1 MAPTSSP
8 PREDPSSE
16 VPSNR
21 QRQLAPTVGPE
32 ASGGRNREGSAMG
45 SYDDSIAVGR
55 VLYAG
60 NFSSLRTNSGFRLG
74 AAPQE
79 DGAGPVQ
86 VEAPENAAPDQ
97 QEAVGESGSPVEE
110 SILGNLSP
118 ISGDTQSMDT
128 EEFDR
133 KVKEYGYGAQPE
145 VDSAQPKQVLA
156 TIAALGEHGSEAAD
170 TQSDPQPSR
179 RGSPMS
185 RERPRRDPTPED
197 HLSTEDMIAQA
208 AMDAAYPLDVLN
220 TPITPDDVEALEA
233 KRLELLATAKK
244 IKNTAAAILEERKD
258 AEIFVSGYIQR
269 EKEVDE
275 GLVKVKE
282 LRKHWEDKIVE
293 AHHEVEKLRRDMI
306 TPRRITF
313 ATPTGQQPLATPKDN
328 MTKAAELL
336 KKKDEEIDIDFV
348 RKLVA
353 SAVQQQSKADTS
365 RRLASNPDICV
376 STAQKDAPGDQHR
389 DDESR
394 TGSTERR
401 REAREHPNP
410 IPVPSDSTPRDPARG
425 KGPMYTGRDK
435 YRVPSPPPRA
445 SRPPLPPRRRSPAG
459 IPRPHGPGGISI
471 RDAMPAPRDRNRER
485 TLEQLRGRN
494 QNREQEP
501 RRSQERDPE
510 PRRSQGRDPEPRR
523 SRNEERDPEPRRSRN
538 DQGSQRHDEGS
549 HRSRSQHREDRGE
562 YEGGSRR
569 SDRPP
574 RRSPSPPPSGGDG
587 GGGGGGGRR
596 SRSRSKS
603 PRHGSRDAR
612 ERLNEYRTDY
622 IGPKCFGRM
631 IREEPKPRSSLK
643 LPGNLK
649 HYDGTERPDTW
660 IEDYYNA
667 VTFAGGT
674 PNIACR
680 MLQLYLVGPAR
691 IWLSDLEKNTI
702 FCWFDLKTAFEKHFR
717 GTYKRP
723 ATASDLQACIQKKGE
738 SSRNF
743 LTRWL
748 ACRNECENVDHTTA
762 MYAFIGGLQ
771 RGGLLRHKLT
781 CLANANKLTLDEMIS
796 IASDHTAADD
806 DAGGDIAATAIPL
819 HQQKKNRDNGNNS
832 GHKRKNPDDQ
842 KSGGSDLVA
851 VAFQRGGSGGGRGR
865 GRGGGAGRGQ
875 PQGSEVTAGGSR
887 APQTYEEYRDMPCL
901 AHLDPVTGKST
912 HTNRNCK
919 WVNDLKNDPEA
930 GYKRARKHR
939 PRGKGGKGKNKDKD
953 EDSSEAMEEDDNSP
967 DPKSGTAGKSNPFDK
982 KSVGAYHT
990 FLGTPTVRATKSAA
1004 RILNAIVPAVPQYV
1018 RWSEIPCTFDREDH
1032 PVIVPKECYALV
1044 VSPRIDGYD
1053 FSKCLMDGG
1062 ASLNIMYLET
1072 LERMNLT
1079 KEQLKHSTTE
1089 FHGVVPGKKANSLGS
1104 ITLPVAFGDVHN
1116 FREERITFEVVPF
1129 KSSYHVIFGRPT
1141 YHKFHA
1147 RACYIYN
1154 KLKIPGPKGAT
1165 YQRTMQRCL
1174 KDQIGRNVHAYV
1186 DDIAVMTRKGSDLI
1200 SDLTETFENLR
1211 RYKMMLNPLKCVFG
1225 VPAGKLLGFI
1235 VSNRGIEVNP
1245 EKIKAILCI
1254 KRPTCLKDVQRLT
1267 GCVAAISR
1275 FVSRLGE
1282 KALPLYKLL
1291 KKTDKFVWDEAADAA
1306 LQGLKEILTSPPILA
1321 APGESEPMLLYLAA
1335 TNRVIS
1341 LVIVVERQE
1350 EGHEYGVQRP
1360 VYYISEVLTESKQ
1373 RYPHFQKLA
1382 YGVFLGSRKLRHYFQ
1397 EHPVTVVSKAPLSTI
1412 LNNADATGRT
1422 AKWGIELSAFDI
1434 SYKARTA
1441 VKSQVLAD
1449 FVADWT
1455 EAPDASL
1462 EPEPET
1468 WVMHFDGSKQ
1478 HQGSGAGVTL
1488 KSPTGEELQYVLQIH
1503 FEATNNMAEYEA
1515 LLHGLRIAKEIGI
1528 KHIICCGDSDL
1539 VAQQVAGTWN
1549 ARNSVMAAYR
1559 DEVDEIAKCFL
1570 GYEVKYVRRDDNTA
1584 ADMLSKLGSGRKP
1597 IPPGIFLEHLR
1608 IPSVKGANPEN
1619 PEVAVSPAKEVM
1631 AIIPA
1636 WTQPFLDYLIDQKLP
1651 EDEVLAR
1658 QIIRRARSYTI
1669 VDGQLY
1675 KRSATG
1681 VFLKCVSN
1689 QDGIEILRE
1698 IHAGDCGHHAAPRSL
1713 VAKAFRS
1720 TGFTPFFLVYGS
1732 EAVIPSDIIH
1742 DSPRV
1747 SAYNEETADEARQ
1760 LSVDLIEEARNL
1772 ADQRSAIYQQKLRRY
1787 HSRRVRNRSFMAGDL
1802 VLRLRQVKDHKLQS
1816 PWEGPF
1822 VVSKVLHNGSYYLVD
1837 FRELRDRPANWRR
1850 KRKRE
1855 DPDDIYDET
1864 DRPWNIAQLRP
1875 FHT

>member
-16 VPSNR
+16 VPSIR

-60 NFSSLRTNSGFRLG
+60 NFPIVPRTNSGFRLG
-74 AAPQE
+74 QTPSSSPSSQSAASTSS
-79 DGAGPVQ
+79 
-86 VEAPENAAPDQ
+86 
-97 QEAVGESGSPVEE
+97 SGKP
-110 SILGNLSP
+110 SIP
-118 ISGDTQSMDT
+118 T
-128 EEFDR
+128 ETHW
-133 KVKEYGYGAQPE
+133 VKEYGYGAQPE

-156 TIAALGEHGSEAAD
+156 TVAALGENGSEAAD

-185 RERPRRDPTPED
+185 RERPRRDSSSEEL
-197 HLSTEDMIAQA
+197 LSTEDMIAQA
-208 AMDAAYPLDVLN
+208 GMDAAYRSDILN
-220 TPITPDDVEALEA
+220 KPITPEDVEALEA

-244 IKNTAAAILEERKD
+244 FKDTAAAMLEERHH
-258 AEIFVSGYIQR
+258 ASVFVEDFIQR
-269 EKEVDE
+269 EQEVDE
-275 GLVKVKE
+275 GLAKVKE

-293 AHHEVEKLRRDMI
+293 AHHEVERVRRDLV

-313 ATPTGQQPLATPKDN
+313 ATPTEQQPLATPKDN
-328 MTKAAELL
+328 MTKAAEIL
-336 KKKDEEIDIDFV
+336 KKKNEEIDIDYV

-353 SAVQQQSKADTS
+353 SAVVQQSKADTS
-365 RRLASNPDICV
+365 RRLESNPELCV
-376 STAQKDAPGDQHR
+376 STAQKDAHDNRHR
-389 DDESR
+389 DNESR
-394 TGSTERR
+394 TGSSERR
-401 REAREHPNP
+401 RQAREHPNP
-410 IPVPSDSTPRDPARG
+410 IPVPSKTPPSDPRRG
-425 KGPMYTGRDK
+425 KDAMYSGRDK
-435 YRVPSPPPRA
+435 YRHPTPPPNGHPR
-445 SRPPLPPRRRSPAG
+445 PPRRRSPAG
-459 IPRPHGPGGISI
+459 NTRPQGHAGIVI
-471 RDAMPAPRDRNRER
+471 RDNVLPSRNRNRER
-485 TLEQLRGRN
+485 T
-494 QNREQEP
+494 
-501 RRSQERDPE
+501 PE
-510 PRRSQGRDPEPRR
+510 PRRNQNNDHEPEPRR

-538 DQGSQRHDEGS
+538 NQGSQRHGEGS
-549 HRSRSQHREDRGE
+549 HRSRSQHREGRGE
-562 YEGGSRR
+562 SEGGSKR

-574 RRSPSPPPSGGDG
+574 RRSPSPPPSGGG
-587 GGGGGGGRR
+587 GGGGGGSGRR
-596 SRSRSKS
+596 SRSRSNS

-691 IWLSDLEKNTI
+691 IWLSDLEKNSI

-781 CLANANKLTLDEMIS
+781 CLANANKLTLDETIS

-806 DAGGDIAATAIPL
+806 DAGGDLAATAIPL
-819 HQQKKNRDNGNNS
+819 HQQKKNRDNGNS
-832 GHKRKNPDDQ
+832 SSHKRKNPDDQ

-851 VAFQRGGSGGGRGR
+851 MAFQRGGSGGGRGR
-865 GRGGGAGRGQ
+865 GRGSGAGRGQ
-875 PQGSEVTAGGSR
+875 QHGTEAAAGGSR

-901 AHLDPVTGKST
+901 AHLDPATGKST

-953 EDSSEAMEEDDNSP
+953 EDSSEAMDEDDNSP
-967 DPKSGTAGKSNPFDK
+967 DPKAGSAGKSNPFEK

-1154 KLKIPGPKGAT
+1154 KLKIPGPKESVISGEELKGYRAAVDPTEMQTTKKQISEEKASFKAAIETKKVSFKEGAT

-1254 KRPTCLKDVQRLT
+1254 KGQL
-1267 GCVAAISR
+1267 
-1275 FVSRLGE
+1275 VS
-1282 KALPLYKLL
+1282 KMCNDLL
-1291 KKTDKFVWDEAADAA
+1291 VVS
-1306 LQGLKEILTSPPILA
+1306 QQSA

-1455 EAPDASL
+1455 EAPDANL

-1488 KSPTGEELQYVLQIH
+1488 KSPTGEELQIH

-1559 DEVDEIAKCFL
+1559 DKVDEIAKCFL

-1631 AIIPA
+1631 VIIPA

-1698 IHAGDCGHHAAPRSL
+1698 IHAGDCGHHAAP
-1713 VAKAFRS
+1713 RS

>member
-1 MAPTSSP
+1 MES
-8 PREDPSSE
+8 
-16 VPSNR
+16 
-21 QRQLAPTVGPE
+21 
-32 ASGGRNREGSAMG
+32 
-45 SYDDSIAVGR
+45 DDFV
-55 VLYAG
+55 
-60 NFSSLRTNSGFRLG
+60 
-74 AAPQE
+74 
-79 DGAGPVQ
+79 
-86 VEAPENAAPDQ
+86 
-97 QEAVGESGSPVEE
+97 
-110 SILGNLSP
+110 
-118 ISGDTQSMDT
+118 
-128 EEFDR
+128 R
-133 KVKEYGYGAQPE
+133 KLEEYGLGDQPE
-145 VDSAQPKQVLA
+145 VNSAQPKQVLA
-156 TIAALGEHGSEAAD
+156 TVAALGQTGSGD
-170 TQSDPQPSR
+170 QVSQSEPSQE
-179 RGSPMS
+179 GSPMS
-185 RERPRRDPTPED
+185 RARPQRDSPSEEI
-197 HLSTEDMIAQA
+197 LSAEEVA
-208 AMDAAYPLDVLN
+208 ARAVLN
-220 TPITPDDVEALEA
+220 TPITPGHAADLEALETA
-233 KRLELLATAKK
+233 RKEMLATAKRL
-244 IKNTAAAILEERKD
+244 AD
-258 AEIFVSGYIQR
+258 AEAALKIGRADHAAWLENFDRQDR
-269 EKEVDE
+269 EITNTLEHVKSMRAEWEVKMTYAQAEAD
-275 GLVKVKE
+275 
-282 LRKHWEDKIVE
+282 RIVRE
-293 AHHEVEKLRRDMI
+293 AI
-306 TPRRITF
+306 PPRRIAF
-313 ATPTGQQPLATPKDN
+313 NTPAVHQPLETPKDN
-328 MTKAAELL
+328 MLKAAELL
-336 KKKDEEIDIDFV
+336 KKKDEEVDINHL
-348 RKLVA
+348 RTLVA
-353 SAVQQQSKADTS
+353 SAMQQQSKADTS
-365 RRLASNPDICV
+365 RRLESNPDNCV
-376 STAQKDAPGDQHR
+376 STAQKDARADRHP
-389 DDESR
+389 DDESH
-394 TGSTERR
+394 TGSSERR
-401 REAREHPNP
+401 RRAREHPNP
-410 IPVPSDSTPRDPARG
+410 IPVPSQTPPSDPRKG
-425 KGPMYTGRDK
+425 KDAMYSGRDR
-435 YRVPSPPPRA
+435 YRNPSPPPNGYPR
-445 SRPPLPPRRRSPAG
+445 PPRRRSPAG
-459 IPRPHGPGGISI
+459 NTRPIGHGAIVI
-471 RDAMPAPRDRNRER
+471 RDNVLPRNRNRER
-485 TLEQLRGRN
+485 SPEPRRN
-494 QNREQEP
+494 QNNVPE
-501 RRSQERDPE
+501 PE
-510 PRRSQGRDPEPRR
+510 PRRSRNEDRGPDPRRNRDPEPRR
-523 SRNEERDPEPRRSRN
+523 SRDPEPRRSRDPEPRRN
-538 DQGSQRHDEGS
+538 SQGSQRQGEGS
-549 HRSRSQHREDRGE
+549 HRSRSQHQEGRGDSD
-562 YEGGSRR
+562 GGSKK

-574 RRSPSPPPSGGDG
+574 RRSPSPPSG
-587 GGGGGGGRR
+587 GGGGGGGGNGRR

-612 ERLNEYRTDY
+612 DRLNEYRTDY

-691 IWLSDLEKNTI
+691 IWLSDLEKNSI

-738 SSRNF
+738 TSRNF

-842 KSGGSDLVA
+842 KSGGSEMVA
-851 VAFQRGGSGGGRGR
+851 MAFQRG
-865 GRGGGAGRGQ
+865 
-875 PQGSEVTAGGSR
+875 
-887 APQTYEEYRDMPCL
+887 
-901 AHLDPVTGKST
+901 GKST

-939 PRGKGGKGKNKDKD
+939 PRGKGGKGKNKDKE
-953 EDSSEAMEEDDNSP
+953 EDSSEAMDEDDNSP
-967 DPKSGTAGKSNPFDK
+967 DPKAGSAGKSNPFEK

-990 FLGTPTVRATKSAA
+990 FLGTPTVRATKSAT
-1004 RILNAIVPAVPQYV
+1004 RFLNATVPAVPQYV
-1018 RWSEIPCTFDREDH
+1018 RWSEVPCTFDRGDH
-1032 PVIVPKECYALV
+1032 PASVPKEYYALV

-1116 FREERITFEVVPF
+1116 FREEMITFEVVPF

-1154 KLKIPGPKGAT
+1154 KLKMPGPNGMITITGDYKKAHECELGEAAFAESVISGEELKGYRAAVDPTEMQTTKKQISEQKTSFKPAIETKKHDLIPDPDEGIRPKGDFIHYPVRYLLLCYYALWFEKCRCYLPT
-1165 YQRTMQRCL
+1165 YDAAVPEGPNRPERA
-1174 KDQIGRNVHAYV
+1174 RYV

-1200 SDLTETFENLR
+1200 SDLTETFDNLR

-1235 VSNRGIEVNP
+1235 VSHRGIEVNP

-1291 KKTDKFVWDEAADAA
+1291 KKTDKFVWDDAADAA
-1306 LQGLKEILTSPPILA
+1306 LRGLKEILTSPPILA
-1321 APGESEPMLLYLAA
+1321 APAESEPMLLYLAA
-1335 TNRVIS
+1335 TNKVVS
-1341 LVIVVERQE
+1341 LVIVVERKE
-1350 EGHEYGVQRP
+1350 EGHEYDVQRP

-1434 SYKARTA
+1434 AYKPRTA

-1488 KSPTGEELQYVLQIH
+1488 KSPTGEELQYVPDPL
-1503 FEATNNMAEYEA
+1503 
-1515 LLHGLRIAKEIGI
+1515 
-1528 KHIICCGDSDL
+1528 
-1539 VAQQVAGTWN
+1539 
-1549 ARNSVMAAYR
+1549 
-1559 DEVDEIAKCFL
+1559 
-1570 GYEVKYVRRDDNTA
+1570 
-1584 ADMLSKLGSGRKP
+1584 
-1597 IPPGIFLEHLR
+1597 
-1608 IPSVKGANPEN
+1608 
-1619 PEVAVSPAKEVM
+1619 
-1631 AIIPA
+1631 
-1636 WTQPFLDYLIDQKLP
+1636 
-1651 EDEVLAR
+1651 
-1658 QIIRRARSYTI
+1658 RSY
-1669 VDGQLY
+1669 
-1675 KRSATG
+1675 K
-1681 VFLKCVSN
+1681 
-1689 QDGIEILRE
+1689 
-1698 IHAGDCGHHAAPRSL
+1698 
-1713 VAKAFRS
+1713 
-1720 TGFTPFFLVYGS
+1720 
-1732 EAVIPSDIIH
+1732 
-1742 DSPRV
+1742 
-1747 SAYNEETADEARQ
+1747 
-1760 LSVDLIEEARNL
+1760 
-1772 ADQRSAIYQQKLRRY
+1772 
-1787 HSRRVRNRSFMAGDL
+1787 
-1802 VLRLRQVKDHKLQS
+1802 
-1816 PWEGPF
+1816 
-1822 VVSKVLHNGSYYLVD
+1822 
-1837 FRELRDRPANWRR
+1837 
-1850 KRKRE
+1850 
-1855 DPDDIYDET
+1855 
-1864 DRPWNIAQLRP
+1864 
-1875 FHT
+1875 

>member
-1 MAPTSSP
+1 
-8 PREDPSSE
+8 
-16 VPSNR
+16 
-21 QRQLAPTVGPE
+21 
-32 ASGGRNREGSAMG
+32 
-45 SYDDSIAVGR
+45 
-55 VLYAG
+55 
-60 NFSSLRTNSGFRLG
+60 
-74 AAPQE
+74 
-79 DGAGPVQ
+79 
-86 VEAPENAAPDQ
+86 
-97 QEAVGESGSPVEE
+97 
-110 SILGNLSP
+110 
-118 ISGDTQSMDT
+118 MDT

-156 TIAALGEHGSEAAD
+156 TIAALGEHGSEAED

-208 AMDAAYPLDVLN
+208 AMDAAYPSDVLN

-394 TGSTERR
+394 TETNTVFHHH
-401 REAREHPNP
+401 HPELRVLRYP
-410 IPVPSDSTPRDPARG
+410 LDVAVLPEFP
-425 KGPMYTGRDK
+425 GPMGQAESTFATRCRLLETGIGSARWSNSEAGTKTASRSLVGVKNATLSLAEAKDATRSPGGAGMRSATRNLAGAGTTRAASATTKAATGAGASTGRTGESMK
-435 YRVPSPPPRA
+435 AEAGGRIG
-445 SRPPLPPRRRSPAG
+445 PLADL
-459 IPRPHGPGGISI
+459 PH
-471 RDAMPAPRDRNRER
+471 R
-485 TLEQLRGRN
+485 
-494 QNREQEP
+494 
-501 RRSQERDPE
+501 
-510 PRRSQGRDPEPRR
+510 
-523 SRNEERDPEPRRSRN
+523 
-538 DQGSQRHDEGS
+538 
-549 HRSRSQHREDRGE
+549 
-562 YEGGSRR
+562 
-569 SDRPP
+569 
-574 RRSPSPPPSGGDG
+574 GGDG

-1154 KLKIPGPKGAT
+1154 KLKIPGPKGMITISGDYKKAHECELGEAAFAESVISGEELKGYRAAVDPTEMQTTKKQISEDKASFKAAIETKKIRMKESDQKATAFITPFGTYCYVTMPFGLKNAGAT

-1434 SYKARTA
+1434 AIKPGPRSNPRFWQISSQIGQRLRMRVWSRNQRHGLCTSTDPSSIKAR
-1441 VKSQVLAD
+1441 
-1449 FVADWT
+1449 
-1455 EAPDASL
+1455 
-1462 EPEPET
+1462 EPE
-1468 WVMHFDGSKQ
+1468 
-1478 HQGSGAGVTL
+1478 
-1488 KSPTGEELQYVLQIH
+1488 SP
-1503 FEATNNMAEYEA
+1503 
-1515 LLHGLRIAKEIGI
+1515 
-1528 KHIICCGDSDL
+1528 
-1539 VAQQVAGTWN
+1539 
-1549 ARNSVMAAYR
+1549 
-1559 DEVDEIAKCFL
+1559 
-1570 GYEVKYVRRDDNTA
+1570 
-1584 ADMLSKLGSGRKP
+1584 
-1597 IPPGIFLEHLR
+1597 
-1608 IPSVKGANPEN
+1608 
-1619 PEVAVSPAKEVM
+1619 
-1631 AIIPA
+1631 
-1636 WTQPFLDYLIDQKLP
+1636 
-1651 EDEVLAR
+1651 
-1658 QIIRRARSYTI
+1658 
-1669 VDGQLY
+1669 
-1675 KRSATG
+1675 
-1681 VFLKCVSN
+1681 
-1689 QDGIEILRE
+1689 
-1698 IHAGDCGHHAAPRSL
+1698 
-1713 VAKAFRS
+1713 
-1720 TGFTPFFLVYGS
+1720 
-1732 EAVIPSDIIH
+1732 
-1742 DSPRV
+1742 
-1747 SAYNEETADEARQ
+1747 
-1760 LSVDLIEEARNL
+1760 
-1772 ADQRSAIYQQKLRRY
+1772 
-1787 HSRRVRNRSFMAGDL
+1787 
-1802 VLRLRQVKDHKLQS
+1802 
-1816 PWEGPF
+1816 
-1822 VVSKVLHNGSYYLVD
+1822 
-1837 FRELRDRPANWRR
+1837 
-1850 KRKRE
+1850 
-1855 DPDDIYDET
+1855 
-1864 DRPWNIAQLRP
+1864 
-1875 FHT
+1875 